1 MTVRKAENRDI
12 PAIIN
17 LLKQVNEVHAKAR
30 PDLFKLATKYSAEEV
45 KGLISGESTPI
56 FVADEGGKVLG
67 YAMCKLIVH
76 SGESIMQDMKSL
88 YIDDICVDEGAR
100 GRGIGTALYKYA
112 AGFAKNNGCYNITL
126 TVWAC
131 NPAAEAFYK
140 KLGLV
145 PQRTM
150 MEQIL

>member
-100 GRGIGTALYKYA
+100 GRHVGTEIYSHVLA
-112 AGFAKNNGCYNITL
+112 FAKDIGCYNITL
-126 TVWAC
+126 NVWAC
-131 NPAAEAFYK
+131 NPEAEAFYK

-145 PQRTM
+145 PQKTTM
-150 MEQIL
+150 EKII